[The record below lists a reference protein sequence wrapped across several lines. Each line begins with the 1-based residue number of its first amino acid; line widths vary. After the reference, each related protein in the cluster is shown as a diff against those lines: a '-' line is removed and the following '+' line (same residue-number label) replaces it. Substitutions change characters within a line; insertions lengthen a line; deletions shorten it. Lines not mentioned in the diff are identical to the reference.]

1 MGRTSMKRK
10 QATGLRD
17 TLRFMM
23 GAALLAA
30 AASGLRAQAIV
41 PPQGIGTW
49 NVGTGGTLGDNQF
62 TTIGNTEL
70 FLTLGAGKNQG
81 GSIGLF
87 TTTTNVV
94 DPSGAFFNPILYYGA
109 LVPAA
114 TGQRL
119 LGTRVFVRV
128 DGGINGGSGGF
139 DYELG
144 QPDPAKGGAWLLIPS
159 IIGNRIVA
167 RWTTYPIVNTF
178 QNGGAGGTGGGGGG
192 LGGGGGGGTTTG
204 LFVNPNIEIDMTLS
218 LVHNQARFQFNIVN
232 NDTGRAH
239 TVGLVFKQ
247 ELLVNLLDATI
258 SAPLRLPNRPYLR
271 TETQLAGGDIP
282 SYFEALFPGTGGGAA
297 ATTLNTVHSIRGT
310 LRPTATSGNEP
321 TLPSRFVLGRSS
333 YLEGDVPPASN
344 LTSGGGFVNI
354 YSPGPS
360 GRYFDTIWSF
370 VPNPTIRF
378 DTPGSPFGSAALYF
392 DEQPV
397 APGQTIPITAYVG
410 QSQTSLD
417 LGTPISLVVTSPDYL
432 NFNTSTFAVNA
443 YVTNLLDLQQGGG
456 IAVSPVNLSIDLPA
470 GLALAK
476 GDTVTKTIP
485 SIAAGTEGNAA
496 WNVVADGTRVGNLTY
511 TVTASANLGTGK
523 VVQRSIY
530 VPTNPAVDLR
540 GNAVAKGLYQMVS
553 FPLDFQGDP
562 LTTVLF
568 PAETANGNA
577 DLVRPD
583 VARYNPATGKYE
595 TVTTF
600 QLGQA
605 YWIRSRL
612 ATDSHIVLNNKYLPL
627 ANQVQPSASA
637 YRANYT
643 QGWNQIGNPYLYPIN
658 FSEVEIFDPT
668 TLAIVPIAEASNS
681 TNQLVSP
688 AVYEYDTSDPSPANW
703 HYVLEPSIGFQM
715 QPFTG
720 YWVFVNRPNLQ
731 FLYPGVD
738 EPGVVASRAAVMGV
752 GFSKRL
758 KSVVKAE
765 VLGKGTSDNWRLKVS
780 ARSASGYDPDTF
792 IGVAPKATD
801 GNDVYKYAKPPQMN
815 KTLTMDIVHDDW
827 VKGGRYA
834 HDLRSAILTAKTWNM
849 VVHSDKPNE
858 SVTVTW
864 PGISRDVPRNYRLT
878 LIDSQTNQQVNMRNS
893 ASHVVST
900 GVDSTRSLQ
909 IVAEPASRHDAVQIM
924 EFEVLNNGGSS
935 RAVAGASAQSANI
948 HYSVSGDAEAQIVIR
963 NPRGQVI
970 RTLSNVTSRAAGG
983 VSTGT
988 ALWDLKTQQGV
999 TVATGQ
1005 YQIELNVKS
1014 STGRSAR
1021 RVTPF
1026 MITR

>member
-23 GAALLAA
+23 GAALLTA
-30 AASGLRAQAIV
+30 AASGLRAQTTVV
-41 PPQGIGTW
+41 PPGGIGTF
-49 NVGTGGTLGDNQF
+49 NPGTGGALGDDQF

-87 TTTTNVV
+87 TTTTNAT
-94 DPSGAFFNPILYYGA
+94 DPSVAFYNPILFYGP
-109 LVPAA
+109 LVKAA
-114 TGQRL
+114 NQTRL

-144 QPDPAKGGAWLLIPS
+144 QPDITKGGAWLLIPS

-167 RWTTYPIVNTF
+167 SWTTYPIVNTF
-178 QNGGAGGTGGGGGG
+178 QNGAAGGTGTGGGAGGTGGGTT
-192 LGGGGGGGTTTG
+192 TTTG
-204 LFVNPNIEIDMTLS
+204 LTVNPNIEIDMTLS

-247 ELLVNLLDATI
+247 EELVNLNDGTI
-258 SAPLRLPNRPYLR
+258 SAPLRIPNRPYLR
-271 TETQLAGGDIP
+271 TEQQLAGGDIP
-282 SYFEALFPGTGGGAA
+282 TYYESLFPGTPSPTGPP
-297 ATTLNTVHSIRGT
+297 NPVHSVRGT

-321 TLPSRFVLGRSS
+321 TLPSRFVLGRSN
-333 YLEGDVPPASN
+333 YLEGDIPPASN
-344 LTSGGGFVNI
+344 LTSGGGFANV
-354 YSPGPS
+354 YTPGPS

-378 DTPGSPFGSAALYF
+378 DTPGSQFGSVALYY
-392 DEQPV
+392 DEQPI
-397 APGQTIPITAYVG
+397 APGQTIPIIAYVG
-410 QSQTSLD
+410 QSQTSVD
-417 LGTPISLVVTSPDYL
+417 LGTPISLVVTSPDVL
-432 NFNTSTFAVNA
+432 NFNATTFPVNA

-470 GLALAK
+470 GLTLAP

-485 SIAAGTEGNAA
+485 TIAAGTEGSAS

-540 GNAVAKGLYQMVS
+540 GNAVAKGLFQMVS

-568 PAETANGNA
+568 PGQDKN
-577 DLVRPD
+577 LVTPD
-583 VARYNPATGKYE
+583 VARYDPVTGKYE

-612 ATDSHIVLNNKYLPL
+612 AADTHVVLPSKYLPL

-658 FSEVEIFDPT
+658 FSEVEIFNPT
-668 TLAIVPIAEASNS
+668 TLAIVPIAEASTS

-715 QPFTG
+715 QPFAG
-720 YWVFVNRPNLQ
+720 YWVFVNQPNLQ

-738 EPGVVASRAAVMGV
+738 EPGVIASRAAVMGV

-758 KSVVKAE
+758 KSVTQPE

-801 GNDVYKYAKPPQMN
+801 GNDVYKYSKPPQMN

-878 LIDSQTNQQVNMRNS
+878 LIDPQTNQQVNMRNS
-893 ASHVVST
+893 PSHVVST
-900 GVDSTRSLQ
+900 GIDATRSLQ
-909 IVAEPASRHDAVQIM
+909 IVAEPVSHHDAVQIT
-924 EFEVLNNGGSS
+924 EFEVLNNGVSS

-948 HYSVSGDAEAQIVIR
+948 RYSVSGDAEAQIVIR

-970 RTLSNVTSRAAGG
+970 RTLSNVTSRAVGG

-1005 YQIELNVKS
+1005 YQIELNVKTA
-1014 STGRSAR
+1014 TGRSAR